1 MTVAIWS
8 LVGSKFRSLL
18 VSIIRTLNF
27 MGSTPAQ
34 PGSGGH
40 APKPFERPFSRRHL
54 FQGAAVAGTAVAALS
69 ATGPAGE
76 ASAATTSPPSAS
88 RTVDVAIVG
97 GGLSG
102 LAAARQLVRAKK
114 SVVVLEASD
123 RTGGRVQN
131 AAVGKGADQV
141 TELGGEWVGPDQAR
155 IRAMLAEYHIKTFST
170 YDTGFSLFANAGQV
184 ERFQGTVPTGL
195 SPADQDALL
204 AGITTYGDMAKQVP
218 LDAPQHAP
226 QASDWDSQT
235 LAQWLG
241 DNVSTPLAR
250 TLLGSAIAGPMGAAP
265 DQVSLL
271 HTLFVVQSNGGPLPL
286 VSIKGGALQDRI
298 VGGSGLLVKKLTD
311 ELGDRVVLETPVY
324 AISQSKSG
332 ARVQSVKGVFNAKH
346 VIVAAAP
353 AMAGRIAYDPPMPT
367 IRDQFTQRT
376 PMGWAIKAFAV
387 YPSPFWRQDGLNG
400 IVFTTGGPVTGVF
413 DNTPPGGTPGVLYAL
428 LDGETALA
436 WGAMPAAQ
444 RKAAVLGALGSFFGT
459 QATTPAQY
467 FERDWAAQPWIRGG
481 ATMGAVP
488 GTWTAFGAAW
498 RAPVGRIH
506 WASTETSSVSA
517 GDMDGAILAGERA
530 ATEIMS

>member
-1 MTVAIWS
+1 MTVADWS
-8 LVGSKFRSLL
+8 LLGSKFRSL
-18 VSIIRTLNF
+18 
-27 MGSTPAQ
+27 A
-34 PGSGGH
+34 
-40 APKPFERPFSRRHL
+40 
-54 FQGAAVAGTAVAALS
+54 
-69 ATGPAGE
+69 
-76 ASAATTSPPSAS
+76 ASALRSLKFHGINSS
-88 RTVDVAIVG
+88 RTGV
-97 GGLSG
+97 
-102 LAAARQLVRAKK
+102 RQAHIEAVRATLQQTTPPPR
-114 SVVVLEASD
+114 SS
-123 RTGGRVQN
+123 RGGDGRRCCQRRWSRQRSIGCHQL

-155 IRAMLAEYHIKTFST
+155 IHAMLAEYHIKTFPT

-195 SPADQDALL
+195 SPADEDTVL

-218 LDAPQHAP
+218 LDAPQNATL
-226 QASDWDSQT
+226 ASDWDSQT

-311 ELGDRVVLETPVY
+311 ELGDRVVLRAPVH

-332 ARVQSVKGVFNAKH
+332 ARVQSAKGVFNGEH
-346 VIVAAAP
+346 VIVAAAAAP

-400 IVFTTGGPVTGVF
+400 IVFTTGGPPVR
-413 DNTPPGGTPGVLYAL
+413 PGPSGARDQVSARERFAATAAL
-428 LDGETALA
+428 PRMLGRTI
-436 WGAMPAAQ
+436 G
-444 RKAAVLGALGSFFGT
+444 GALGKPCRST
-459 QATTPAQY
+459 VSNTNPAVSM
-467 FERDWAAQPWIRGG
+467 A
-481 ATMGAVP
+481 
-488 GTWTAFGAAW
+488 
-498 RAPVGRIH
+498 
-506 WASTETSSVSA
+506 SSVERVRWQLPARRFQA
-517 GDMDGAILAGERA
+517 GSIQRCCRSWRGDPFA
-530 ATEIMS
+530 ATCSMKTKRPSGRSTRRISSSTVA